1 MQVNPPSQDMV
12 VCAGH
17 RQQLPSTKSLSP
29 TPPGPVLPGK
39 ANLFMY
45 VQTLLRRDIF
55 QEVTS
60 PRGRIER
67 ELSSGWMG
75 LSWQSFP
82 VPMLVSRSAPRGL
95 PGAVMPA
102 QARPG
107 AQGHFFL
114 FAAESLGSLCF
125 LSSAPLD
132 LVPDFCFSKSF
143 GVPLGFR
150 LWGNP
155 LFRKKVIR

>member
-1 MQVNPPSQDMV
+1 MQVNPPSQDMG

-17 RQQLPSTKSLSP
+17 KQQLPSMQSLSP

-45 VQTLLRRDIF
+45 IQTLFCRDIF
-55 QEVTS
+55 QEVIS
-60 PRGRIER
+60 PRSRTES
-67 ELSSGWMG
+67 ELSSGWIG

-82 VPMLVSRSAPRGL
+82 VPMLVNGPAPRGL
-95 PGAVMPA
+95 PWAVMPA

-114 FAAESLGSLCF
+114 FAAESLGSRCF
-125 LSSAPLD
+125 LSPAPLD
-132 LVPDFCFSKSF
+132 LVPAH
-143 GVPLGFR
+143 
-150 LWGNP
+150 
-155 LFRKKVIR
+155 